1 MRNSFLSLASAAII
15 AAPLGAQTTRTPTAD
30 EIIARFI
37 KTVGGAEKI
46 QSIRTLRRV
55 GKFTGD
61 DGFEAAVIVEN
72 TRPNKVREEFS
83 IQGMTGVNAY
93 DGANGWKIDPF
104 GGKKDPESLSEEEMR
119 SIVEDSDFDEPL
131 INYQQKGNK
140 VELVGMDQIEGTD
153 VYKLKVTLKSG
164 DTRYYYMD
172 TDSYVPIKYDTKR
185 IIRGTPQ
192 ETETT
197 LGDYK
202 QVGGWYLPFSLES
215 RQKAYGF
222 KPDQAWLDHV
232 RLSSLRLARGCSAS
246 FVSPYG
252 LVQTNHHCARACIEQ
267 LSTATRDLIATG
279 FYANEARDELKCPD
293 VEANQLIAI
302 TDETDRINRAT
313 ASKDGQALTE
323 TKKAIEA
330 AFARE
335 CSGNDAN
342 IRPS

>member
-1 MRNSFLSLASAAII
+1 MRNSFLAFASALVL
-15 AAPLGAQTTRTPTAD
+15 AAPLGAQSTRTPTAD

-61 DGFEAAVIVEN
+61 DGFEAVVIEESS
-72 TRPNKVREEFS
+72 RPNKVREEFS

-172 TDSYVPIKYDTKR
+172 TDSYVPIKYETKR

-202 QVGGWYLPFSLES
+202 QVGGWFLPFSLET
-215 RQKAYGF
+215 RQKGSSGSQKISFDKIEFNVPIDSTRYSRP
-222 KPDQAWLDHV
+222 KPPTGGG
-232 RLSSLRLARGCSAS
+232 SL
-246 FVSPYG
+246 
-252 LVQTNHHCARACIEQ
+252 
-267 LSTATRDLIATG
+267 
-279 FYANEARDELKCPD
+279 
-293 VEANQLIAI
+293 
-302 TDETDRINRAT
+302 
-313 ASKDGQALTE
+313 
-323 TKKAIEA
+323 
-330 AFARE
+330 
-335 CSGNDAN
+335 
-342 IRPS
+342 

>member
-1 MRNSFLSLASAAII
+1 MRNAFLAFASALVF
-15 AAPLGAQTTRTPTAD
+15 AAPLPAQSTRTPTAD
-30 EIIARFI
+30 EIIARFV

-61 DGFEAAVIVEN
+61 DGFEAVVVVESS
-72 TRPNKVREEFS
+72 RPNKVREEFS

-172 TDSYVPIKYDTKR
+172 TDSYVPIKYETKR

-202 QVGGWYLPFSLES
+202 QVGGWYLPFSLET
-215 RQKAYGF
+215 RQKG
-222 KPDQAWLDHV
+222 
-232 RLSSLRLARGCSAS
+232 SSGS
-246 FVSPYG
+246 
-252 LVQTNHHCARACIEQ
+252 Q
-267 LSTATRDLIATG
+267 
-279 FYANEARDELKCPD
+279 K
-293 VEANQLIAI
+293 I
-302 TDETDRINRAT
+302 TFDRIEFNVPIDSTRYNRPKPPAGGG
-313 ASKDGQALTE
+313 SL
-323 TKKAIEA
+323 
-330 AFARE
+330 
-335 CSGNDAN
+335 
-342 IRPS
+342 

>member
-1 MRNSFLSLASAAII
+1 MRNAFLAFASALVF
-15 AAPLGAQTTRTPTAD
+15 AAPLPAQSTRTPTVD
-30 EIIARFI
+30 EIIARFV

-61 DGFEAAVIVEN
+61 DGFEAVVVVESS
-72 TRPNKVREEFS
+72 RPNKVREEFS

-172 TDSYVPIKYDTKR
+172 TDSYVPIKYETKR

-202 QVGGWYLPFSLES
+202 QVGGWYLPFSLET
-215 RQKAYGF
+215 RQKG
-222 KPDQAWLDHV
+222 
-232 RLSSLRLARGCSAS
+232 SSGS
-246 FVSPYG
+246 
-252 LVQTNHHCARACIEQ
+252 Q
-267 LSTATRDLIATG
+267 
-279 FYANEARDELKCPD
+279 K
-293 VEANQLIAI
+293 I
-302 TDETDRINRAT
+302 TFDRIEFNVPIDSTRYNRPKPPAGGG
-313 ASKDGQALTE
+313 SL
-323 TKKAIEA
+323 
-330 AFARE
+330 
-335 CSGNDAN
+335 
-342 IRPS
+342 